1 MKEDRNYLE
10 LAAEA
15 VKVFGNDGKL
25 DEMELSRLLDIA
37 KRNATVD
44 VNEARVL
51 SNILG
56 KVKSYELTNSMRD
69 KIRDFE
75 KTYKVSVLQ

>member
-1 MKEDRNYLE
+1 MKENRDYLE

-25 DEMELSRLLDIA
+25 DEIELSRLLDLA
-37 KRNATVD
+37 RRNAVVD
-44 VNEARVL
+44 ANEERVL

-56 KVKSYELTNSMRD
+56 KVKSYELTSSMRE

-75 KTYKVSVLQ
+75 KTYKVSVL